1 MDSCIIVISHSN
13 YRIKSAGVE
22 KFISD
27 TTQQII
33 TSGIHVLQIFPVI
46 ELNRKIGKDFLGFN
60 YDGSFRGIYPEANMY
75 DDIAELGQKENV
87 AFIGVDVHQVHG
99 WNLEYLEECLSLLDL
114 PINIFVHDYEMLS
127 AKSLMIDKENIIDDE
142 KIRMSSPEGPV
153 SCFGES
159 NLVRFTEINK
169 FLILVA
175 PKVEKIVAP
184 SVVAKK
190 NWCRCFPFLAS
201 KTVVREHLEVKGGS
215 IQKKKTHDGP
225 IRIAFL
231 GSTAT
236 HKGYLFWKKL
246 VAYFA
251 GNEEYAFFYFGKDEN
266 DAFGVENVYV
276 DFQDPDCPS
285 MVDQLLSRDIDIAFL
300 WSTWQET
307 YCFTYYEAVSA
318 GCFVLTN
325 KESGNI
331 QFQVQKCKTGAAFDD
346 FSQCINYLNAY
357 DKVRRILHIYR
368 DTNVLNCYAPNPD
381 IEDLVFEKEGKEISL
396 PNRHKSRKALLLT
409 SLYKAMR
416 GDYK

>member
-184 SVVAKK
+184 SVVAKITG
-190 NWCRCFPFLAS
+190 ADVS
-201 KTVVREHLEVKGGS
+201 
-215 IQKKKTHDGP
+215 
-225 IRIAFL
+225 
-231 GSTAT
+231 
-236 HKGYLFWKKL
+236 LFWLQKRS
-246 VAYFA
+246 
-251 GNEEYAFFYFGKDEN
+251 
-266 DAFGVENVYV
+266 
-276 DFQDPDCPS
+276 C
-285 MVDQLLSRDIDIAFL
+285 
-300 WSTWQET
+300 
-307 YCFTYYEAVSA
+307 
-318 GCFVLTN
+318 
-325 KESGNI
+325 ESI
-331 QFQVQKCKTGAAFDD
+331 
-346 FSQCINYLNAY
+346 
-357 DKVRRILHIYR
+357 
-368 DTNVLNCYAPNPD
+368 
-381 IEDLVFEKEGKEISL
+381 
-396 PNRHKSRKALLLT
+396 
-409 SLYKAMR
+409 
-416 GDYK
+416 